1 MDGFA
6 VNVDHGVFHG
16 WVIALEDEI
25 DTAKGLF
32 RVIPEQGVLDQ
43 PVDVL
48 IGQAGGLPL
57 VEWLHALNSGI
68 DFVGIRA
75 VPVGGEDDDTRD
87 LFPGDILKDL
97 LAFAVKAVPGVF

>member
-1 MDGFA
+1 MDGLT

-16 WVIALEDEI
+16 WVIAPEVEVDA
-25 DTAKGLF
+25 TKGLF

-48 IGQAGGLPL
+48 VGQAGGLPF
-57 VEWLHALNSGI
+57 VERIHALNSGI
-68 DFVGIRA
+68 NFVGIRA
-75 VPVGGEDDDTRD
+75 VPVGREDDDTGD

-97 LAFAVKAVPGVF
+97 LAFLCIPVPGVF